1 MVVAYISLN
10 EERIKTIMLPKLTLL
25 LVRWQL
31 FLPQIN
37 IFKKKQHFLNFAVKG
52 KSGTAMGSD
61 YRILSQVNSPNDL
74 KGMEPEQL
82 VELSEELRRFIV
94 EVVST
99 NPGHL
104 GASLGVV
111 ELTVALHHVFST
123 PDDKLIWDVG
133 HQAYAHKIL
142 SGRRD
147 VFNTN
152 RRYKGI
158 SGFPKRSESP
168 YDAFGVGHAST
179 SISAALGMSVAS
191 ELKHESHQVVAIIGD
206 GALTGGLAFEGLNN
220 GGSLKSNLLV
230 ILNDNHISIDPGVGA
245 LNEYLIDITTSKTYN
260 RIKKDVW
267 DLLGRF
273 DSLGPKARS
282 AIQKLDNAIK
292 TALLRQSNLFESLG
306 FRYFGP
312 VDGHDVVYLVR
323 VLNDLKDIPGPKLLH
338 CITVKGKGYIPAE
351 ENQTIFHAPGKFNKD
366 TGERISLLTSK
377 PAPPRYQDVFGETLL
392 ELAQSNDRIV
402 GITPAMA
409 TGCSMNIMMEKMP
422 DRTFDVGIAEQH
434 AVTFAAGMAADGL
447 IPFCNI
453 YSSFMQRAF
462 DQVIHDV
469 ALQNL
474 HVVFCLDR
482 GGLVGDDG
490 PTHHGAFDMAYLR
503 LIPNITVAAPMNE
516 EELRNMMFTAQ
527 LDGQGPFS
535 IRYPRG
541 NGVMVDWHK
550 PFSNI
555 PVGKARILREGSDI
569 AILTIGHVGNFAAA
583 AAEKLEAEGISV
595 FHADMRFVKPLDGTL
610 LRTVAKRF
618 TTVVTVEDGCLP
630 GGFGSGVTEWFNDN
644 GYNVRVVRLGIPDE
658 FIEQGPPQQL
668 YADCGFDA
676 ENIYQT
682 AKKHAQR
689 KVKMRVG

>member
-1 MVVAYISLN
+1 
-10 EERIKTIMLPKLTLL
+10 
-25 LVRWQL
+25 
-31 FLPQIN
+31 
-37 IFKKKQHFLNFAVKG
+37 
-52 KSGTAMGSD
+52 MGSD
-61 YRILSQVNSPNDL
+61 YRILPHVNSPNDL
-74 KGMEPEQL
+74 KGMKPEQL

-111 ELTVALHHVFST
+111 ELTVALHHVFNT

-142 SGRRD
+142 TGRRD

-179 SISAALGMSVAS
+179 SISAALGMAVAS

-245 LNEYLIDITTSKTYN
+245 LNEYLLDITTSKTYN

-312 VDGHDVVYLVR
+312 VDGHDVAYLIR
-323 VLNDLKDIPGPKLLH
+323 ILNDLKDIPGPKLLH
-338 CITVKGKGYIPAE
+338 CITVKGKGYTPAE
-351 ENQTIFHAPGKFNKD
+351 QNQTIFHAPGKFNKD

-377 PAPPRYQDVFGETLL
+377 PAPPRYQDVFGETLV

-422 DRTFDVGIAEQH
+422 ERTFDVGIAEQ
-434 AVTFAAGMAADGL
+434 
-447 IPFCNI
+447 
-453 YSSFMQRAF
+453 
-462 DQVIHDV
+462 
-469 ALQNL
+469 
-474 HVVFCLDR
+474 
-482 GGLVGDDG
+482 
-490 PTHHGAFDMAYLR
+490 
-503 LIPNITVAAPMNE
+503 
-516 EELRNMMFTAQ
+516 
-527 LDGQGPFS
+527 
-535 IRYPRG
+535 
-541 NGVMVDWHK
+541 
-550 PFSNI
+550 
-555 PVGKARILREGSDI
+555 
-569 AILTIGHVGNFAAA
+569 
-583 AAEKLEAEGISV
+583 
-595 FHADMRFVKPLDGTL
+595 
-610 LRTVAKRF
+610 
-618 TTVVTVEDGCLP
+618 
-630 GGFGSGVTEWFNDN
+630 
-644 GYNVRVVRLGIPDE
+644 
-658 FIEQGPPQQL
+658 
-668 YADCGFDA
+668 
-676 ENIYQT
+676 
-682 AKKHAQR
+682 
-689 KVKMRVG
+689 

>member
-1 MVVAYISLN
+1 
-10 EERIKTIMLPKLTLL
+10 
-25 LVRWQL
+25 
-31 FLPQIN
+31 
-37 IFKKKQHFLNFAVKG
+37 
-52 KSGTAMGSD
+52 
-61 YRILSQVNSPNDL
+61 
-74 KGMEPEQL
+74 
-82 VELSEELRRFIV
+82 
-94 EVVST
+94 
-99 NPGHL
+99 
-104 GASLGVV
+104 
-111 ELTVALHHVFST
+111 
-123 PDDKLIWDVG
+123 
-133 HQAYAHKIL
+133 
-142 SGRRD
+142 
-147 VFNTN
+147 
-152 RRYKGI
+152 
-158 SGFPKRSESP
+158 
-168 YDAFGVGHAST
+168 GHAST
-179 SISAALGMSVAS
+179 SISAALGMAVAS

-245 LNEYLIDITTSKTYN
+245 LNEYLLDITTSKTYN

-312 VDGHDVVYLVR
+312 VDGHDVAYLIR
-323 VLNDLKDIPGPKLLH
+323 ILNDLKDIPGPKLLH
-338 CITVKGKGYIPAE
+338 CITVKGKGYTPAE
-351 ENQTIFHAPGKFNKD
+351 QNQTIFHAPGKFNKD

-377 PAPPRYQDVFGETLL
+377 PAPPRYQDVFGETLV

-422 DRTFDVGIAEQH
+422 ERTFDVGIAEQH

-482 GGLVGDDG
+482 AGLVGDDG
-490 PTHHGAFDMAYLR
+490 PTHHGAFDLAYLR
-503 LIPNITVAAPMNE
+503 LIPNITIAAPMNE

-527 LDGQGPFS
+527 LDGQGTFS
-535 IRYPRG
+535 IRY
-541 NGVMVDWHK
+541 
-550 PFSNI
+550 
-555 PVGKARILREGSDI
+555 
-569 AILTIGHVGNFAAA
+569 
-583 AAEKLEAEGISV
+583 
-595 FHADMRFVKPLDGTL
+595 
-610 LRTVAKRF
+610 
-618 TTVVTVEDGCLP
+618 
-630 GGFGSGVTEWFNDN
+630 
-644 GYNVRVVRLGIPDE
+644 
-658 FIEQGPPQQL
+658 
-668 YADCGFDA
+668 
-676 ENIYQT
+676 
-682 AKKHAQR
+682 
-689 KVKMRVG
+689 

>member
-1 MVVAYISLN
+1 
-10 EERIKTIMLPKLTLL
+10 
-25 LVRWQL
+25 
-31 FLPQIN
+31 
-37 IFKKKQHFLNFAVKG
+37 
-52 KSGTAMGSD
+52 MGSD
-61 YRILSQVNSPNDL
+61 YRILPHVNSPNDL
-74 KGMEPEQL
+74 KGMKPEQL

-111 ELTVALHHVFST
+111 ELTVALHHVFNT

-142 SGRRD
+142 TGRRD

-179 SISAALGMSVAS
+179 SISAALGMAVAS

-245 LNEYLIDITTSKTYN
+245 LNEYLLDITTSKTYN

-312 VDGHDVVYLVR
+312 VDGHDVAYLIR
-323 VLNDLKDIPGPKLLH
+323 ILNDLKDIPGPKLLH
-338 CITVKGKGYIPAE
+338 CITVKGKGYTPAE
-351 ENQTIFHAPGKFNKD
+351 QNQTIFHAPGKFNKD

-422 DRTFDVGIAEQH
+422 ERTFDVGIAEQH

-482 GGLVGDDG
+482 AGLVGDDG
-490 PTHHGAFDMAYLR
+490 PTHHGAFDLAYLR
-503 LIPNITVAAPMNE
+503 LIPNITIAAPMNE

-527 LDGQGPFS
+527 LDGQGTFS

-541 NGVMVDWHK
+541 NGVMVDWRK
-550 PFSNI
+550 SFTEI
-555 PVGKARILREGSDI
+555 PIGKARILREGSDI
-569 AILTIGHVGNFAAA
+569 AILTIGHVGNLAATA
-583 AAEKLEAEGISV
+583 AGKLEAEGISV
-595 FHADMRFVKPLDGTL
+595 FHADMRFVKPLDADL
-610 LRTVAKRF
+610 LRSVAKRF

-630 GGFGSGVTEWFNDN
+630 GGFGSGVTEWLNDN

-668 YADCGFDA
+668 YAECGFDT

-682 AKKHAQR
+682 AKKYVQK

>member
-1 MVVAYISLN
+1 
-10 EERIKTIMLPKLTLL
+10 
-25 LVRWQL
+25 
-31 FLPQIN
+31 
-37 IFKKKQHFLNFAVKG
+37 
-52 KSGTAMGSD
+52 MGSD
-61 YRILSQVNSPNDL
+61 YRILPHVNSPNDL
-74 KGMEPEQL
+74 KGMKPEQL

-111 ELTVALHHVFST
+111 ELTVALHHVFNT

-142 SGRRD
+142 TGRRD

-179 SISAALGMSVAS
+179 SISAALGMAVAS

-245 LNEYLIDITTSKTYN
+245 LNEYLLDITTSKTYN

-312 VDGHDVVYLVR
+312 VDGHDVAYLIR
-323 VLNDLKDIPGPKLLH
+323 ILNDLKDIPGPKLLH
-338 CITVKGKGYIPAE
+338 CITVKGKGYTPAE
-351 ENQTIFHAPGKFNKD
+351 QNQTIFHAPGKFNKD

-377 PAPPRYQDVFGETLL
+377 PAPPRYQDVFGETLV

-422 DRTFDVGIAEQH
+422 ERTFDVGIAEQH

-482 GGLVGDDG
+482 AGLVGDDG
-490 PTHHGAFDMAYLR
+490 PTHHGAFDLAYLR
-503 LIPNITVAAPMNE
+503 LIPNITIAAPMNE

-527 LDGQGPFS
+527 LDGQGTFS

-541 NGVMVDWHK
+541 NGVMVDWRK
-550 PFSNI
+550 SFTEI
-555 PVGKARILREGSDI
+555 PIGKARILREGSDI
-569 AILTIGHVGNFAAA
+569 AILTIGHVGNLAATA
-583 AAEKLEAEGISV
+583 AGKLEAEGISV
-595 FHADMRFVKPLDGTL
+595 FHADMRFVKPLDADL
-610 LRTVAKRF
+610 LRSVAKRF

-630 GGFGSGVTEWFNDN
+630 GG
-644 GYNVRVVRLGIPDE
+644 
-658 FIEQGPPQQL
+658 
-668 YADCGFDA
+668 
-676 ENIYQT
+676 
-682 AKKHAQR
+682 
-689 KVKMRVG
+689 

>member
-1 MVVAYISLN
+1 
-10 EERIKTIMLPKLTLL
+10 
-25 LVRWQL
+25 
-31 FLPQIN
+31 
-37 IFKKKQHFLNFAVKG
+37 
-52 KSGTAMGSD
+52 MGSD
-61 YRILSQVNSPNDL
+61 YRILPHVNSPNDL
-74 KGMEPEQL
+74 KGMKPEQL

-111 ELTVALHHVFST
+111 ELTVALHHVFNT

-142 SGRRD
+142 TGRRD

-179 SISAALGMSVAS
+179 SISAALGMAVAS

-245 LNEYLIDITTSKTYN
+245 LNEYLLDITTSKTYN

-312 VDGHDVVYLVR
+312 VDGHDVAYLIR
-323 VLNDLKDIPGPKLLH
+323 ILNDLKDIPGPKLLH
-338 CITVKGKGYIPAE
+338 CITVKGKGYTPAE
-351 ENQTIFHAPGKFNKD
+351 QNQTIFHAPGKFNKD

-377 PAPPRYQDVFGETLL
+377 PAPPRYQDVFGETLV

-422 DRTFDVGIAEQH
+422 ERTFDVGIAEQH

-482 GGLVGDDG
+482 AGLVGDDG
-490 PTHHGAFDMAYLR
+490 PTHHGAFDLAYLR
-503 LIPNITVAAPMNE
+503 LIPNITIAAPMNE

-527 LDGQGPFS
+527 LDGQGTFS

-541 NGVMVDWHK
+541 NGVMVDWRK
-550 PFSNI
+550 SFTEI
-555 PVGKARILREGSDI
+555 PIGKARILREGSDI
-569 AILTIGHVGNFAAA
+569 AILTIGHVGNLAATA
-583 AAEKLEAEGISV
+583 AGKLEAEGISV
-595 FHADMRFVKPLDGTL
+595 FHADMRFVKPLD
-610 LRTVAKRF
+610 
-618 TTVVTVEDGCLP
+618 
-630 GGFGSGVTEWFNDN
+630 
-644 GYNVRVVRLGIPDE
+644 
-658 FIEQGPPQQL
+658 
-668 YADCGFDA
+668 ADF
-676 ENIYQT
+676 
-682 AKKHAQR
+682 
-689 KVKMRVG
+689 